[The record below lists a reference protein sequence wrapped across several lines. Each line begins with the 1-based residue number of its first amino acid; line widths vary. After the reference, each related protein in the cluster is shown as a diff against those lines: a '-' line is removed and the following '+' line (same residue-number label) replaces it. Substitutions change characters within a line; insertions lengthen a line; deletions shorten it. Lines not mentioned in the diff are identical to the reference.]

1 MIQYI
6 LKIKVYYISGGNEME
21 WTEVKIYTTR
31 AGIEPVSGVL
41 LENGINGIQIEDSEE
56 LKEYLKESSM
66 YWDYVDEELLNKEN
80 EETVIKIYVSS
91 NPYGDEILLNI
102 RENLNRLKSIEKE
115 IDLDLGRLFIETKEN
130 LNDEEWLN
138 KWKEFYKP
146 FKIGQKILVKPV
158 WEEISNPEDRIVFNI
173 NPGHVFGTGLHQT
186 TQLCIEN
193 IEKYVTSES
202 VVLDLGC
209 GSGILSIISL
219 LLGAKNAFAVDIDA
233 NAIKVAY
240 ENAEINGIS
249 KDKYYVTS
257 GNVITDEA
265 LKEEIGKNKYDIVLA
280 NIIADVICLI
290 SPCVPEQLKDDGI
303 FIASGIIKD
312 RIDDVYKSLKENGLT
327 VLDTITRDEWVCI
340 VAKK

>member
-1 MIQYI
+1 
-6 LKIKVYYISGGNEME
+6 ME

-31 AGIEPVSGVL
+31 EGIEPVSAVL
-41 LENGINGIQIEDSEE
+41 LEAGINGIQVEDDDE
-56 LKEYLKESSM
+56 LREYLEESSM
-66 YWDYVDEELLNKEN
+66 YWDYVDEELLNKEK
-80 EETVIKIYVSS
+80 EETKIKIYVSS
-91 NPYGDEILLNI
+91 NPYGNEILLNVK
-102 RENLNRLKSIEKE
+102 ENINRLKSMEKE
-115 IDLDLGRLFIETKEN
+115 INIDLGRLAIETVEN
-130 LNDEEWLN
+130 LDDEEWLN

-146 FKIGQKILVKPV
+146 FKIGEKILVKPV
-158 WEEISNPEDRIVFNI
+158 WEEIKETDGRIVFNI

-193 IEKYVTSES
+193 IEKYITKES

-219 LLGAKNAFAVDIDA
+219 LLGAKSAFAVDIDA

-240 ENAEINGIS
+240 ENAEINGIG

-257 GNVITDEA
+257 GNVVTDEE
-265 LKEEIGKNKYDIVLA
+265 LKKEIGEEKYDIVLA

-290 SPCVPEQLKDDGI
+290 SPVVPSQLKENGV

-312 RIDDVYKSLKENGLT
+312 RIDDVYNALKENGLE
-327 VLDTITRDEWVCI
+327 VLDTIIKDEWVCI
-340 VAKK
+340 VSKKCIK